1 MGGLFKLAW
10 RNLGR
15 NRRRTLITGIGLALG
30 MSLCVASYGL
40 VDGMNVDILNAL
52 TRLDLGHVQ
61 IHHPDYVR
69 KRDLKLS
76 MPGAVKALE
85 QARLLPQFLAMTP
98 RVYGFGLASHE
109 SKSAGVQLVGVD
121 PATEPKVTALHEHL
135 TQGKYL
141 DREATPWPHGR
152 KQTANEKAKDDKI
165 TGSAEDDVMAEIAAM
180 GGLDGG
186 ADAADGKETPTG
198 DKDAGAGADT
208 GKWTR
213 KLANELN
220 PAPARPPRVF
230 IGTELARILKLELGD
245 RVFVM
250 TQTLDGMAAEV
261 YLQVG
266 GIIKTGTNLYDR
278 GRVYMHIA
286 DLQRFLHVG
295 GRVHEVALAACK
307 ASGAK
312 ELAVGVRK
320 VLADAGLAPVVEI
333 KDAAKQQPAAP
344 RVAAAGEASPTLMK
358 AEAWDELRP
367 DIKSILQLNEVS
379 TAIMVFI
386 IFIVAALGVINTM
399 LMAVFERT
407 RELGMLKAI
416 GLSGGKVLA
425 LILIETLL
433 LVIASS
439 VVGIGIGLGL
449 DAYMIVYGLD
459 LSMVTEGI
467 SIGGVGMNPVIHA
480 AITLEGVLVPA
491 ITLSFICFLGA
502 FYPAARAARMRPA
515 QGMRE
520 V

>member
-15 NRRRTLITGIGLALG
+15 NRRRTLITGLGLALG

-40 VDGMNVDILNAL
+40 IDGMNVDILNAL

-61 IHHPDYVR
+61 VHHPDYVR

-76 MPGAVKALE
+76 IPGQVQQLE
-85 QARLLPQFLAMTP
+85 AARELPSFASMTR
-98 RVYGFGLASHE
+98 RVYGFGLASHD

-121 PATEPKVTALHEHL
+121 PTTELTVTTLHENL
-135 TQGKYL
+135 KQGTYL
-141 DREATPWPHGR
+141 DKAPTPWPRGR
-152 KQTANEKAKDDKI
+152 KQTAAEKTKDDKI
-165 TGSAEDDVMAEIAAM
+165 TRSAEDDVMAEIEAM
-180 GGLDGG
+180 GADGG
-186 ADAADGKETPTG
+186 EAGKKDEQKDKKEAAGDA
-198 DKDAGAGADT
+198 

-213 KLANELN
+213 SLANELN
-220 PAPARPPRVF
+220 PDPSRPPKVF
-230 IGTELARILKLELGD
+230 IGSELARILKLKLGD

-261 YLQVG
+261 YLNVG
-266 GIIKTGTNLYDR
+266 GIMTTGTNLYDR

-286 DLQRFLHVG
+286 DLQRFLHLDN
-295 GRVHEVALAACK
+295 RVHELALSARK
-307 ASGAK
+307 ASQAK
-312 ELAVGVRK
+312 ELAAGVRQI
-320 VLADAGLAPVVEI
+320 LSSAGLAPAAVV
-333 KDAAKQQPAAP
+333 KGAKPHKEPAGAEKST
-344 RVAAAGEASPTLMK
+344 VMK

-379 TAIMVFI
+379 TAIMIFI

-416 GLSGGKVLA
+416 GLSGGRVLM
-425 LILIETLL
+425 LILAETLL
-433 LVIASS
+433 LVLVAS
-439 VVGIGIGLGL
+439 VVGTGIGLAL
-449 DAYMIVYGLD
+449 DAYMIVYGVD
-459 LSMVTEGI
+459 LTSFTEGI
-467 SIGGVGMNPVIHA
+467 SIGGVGMSPVIHG

-491 ITLSFICFLGA
+491 FTLSFICFLGA